1 MLFPAG
7 RPVLMA
13 ILGADGAASAR
24 PAAEGGADLIQIR
37 AGDVRSRDLAV
48 LARAITAALP
58 GGDRVIVNGRPDL
71 AELVGALG
79 VHLKESGLPVA
90 SVRKHF
96 PGLVV
101 GVSRHDRAG
110 LVRAADEG
118 ADYAIFGPVFETPGK
133 EARALGLDRFR
144 AAIDGLSLPVV
155 AVGGITSDNAAR
167 VLAAGAAGVAAIR
180 PFQDA
185 GVAAFRAADLRRAL
199 DRADGNPD

>member
-1 MLFPAG
+1 
-7 RPVLMA
+7 V
-13 ILGADGAASAR
+13 SAR
-24 PAAEGGADLIQIR
+24 PALEGGADLIQIR
-37 AGDVRSRDLAV
+37 AGDLPSRDLAA
-48 LARAITAALP
+48 LARAITAAIP

-79 VHLKESGLPVA
+79 VHLKESGLAVA

-96 PGLVV
+96 PGLAV

-133 EARALGLDRFR
+133 EARAVGLDRFR
-144 AAIDGLSLPVV
+144 AAVDGLSLPVV
-155 AVGGITSDNAAR
+155 AVGGITAENAAG

-185 GVAAFRAADLRRAL
+185 AVAAFRAADFRRAL
-199 DRADGNPD
+199 DRAGGNPV